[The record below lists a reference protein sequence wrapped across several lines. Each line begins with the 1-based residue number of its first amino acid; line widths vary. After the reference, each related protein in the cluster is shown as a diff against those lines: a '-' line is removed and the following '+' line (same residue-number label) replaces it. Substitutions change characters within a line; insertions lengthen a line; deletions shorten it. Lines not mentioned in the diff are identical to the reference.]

1 MQLYEIGE
9 EISKRRSELQLT
21 QAQLAKLSGLSRF
34 TINQLEAG
42 KVKDLG
48 ISKLISLLSVLGM
61 EIKTTPRAGQNGLY
75 KAAVSANVSY
85 SGELTEGQLADAL
98 VTGEIPLGLE
108 SQVSVILDEV
118 PVPVVVRAVEEASS
132 RAGVGP
138 KEIWKH
144 LAGWSKSLHLYRR
157 VWG

>member
-1 MQLYEIGE
+1 MQLNEIGTQ
-9 EISKRRSELQLT
+9 IAKRRGELQLT

-42 KVKDLG
+42 RVKDLG
-48 ISKLISLLSVLGM
+48 VSKLISLLSVLGM
-61 EIKTTPRAGQNGLY
+61 EIKTAPRLGQNGLF

-85 SGELTEGQLADAL
+85 DGELTEGQLADAL
-98 VTGEIPLGLE
+98 ATGEIPPGLE

-132 RAGVGP
+132 RAGISP
-138 KEIWKH
+138 KEVWKH
-144 LAGWSKSLHLYRR
+144 LADWSKSLHLYRK